1 MADFDHDSDDDLLIA
16 NGHVPITDVAVDA
29 EPVRFYRNRAQELL
43 TNPDSFSGPPRL
55 FRDVSAEVGL
65 NAVGMLMARGS
76 AAADYDND
84 GDLDVAINTVGSN
97 VVLLENNA
105 ADQRSGNWLQ
115 FDVAGFQPGMRI
127 LLTLPDGRQLLREQ
141 HVGSSYLASEDPR
154 FHFGLGTVTVVP
166 QVDLYWPDGTQ
177 RTLEAVPVNQTVP
190 ITR

>member
-1 MADFDHDSDDDLLIA
+1 
-16 NGHVPITDVAVDA
+16 
-29 EPVRFYRNRAQELL
+29 
-43 TNPDSFSGPPRL
+43 
-55 FRDVSAEVGL
+55 
-65 NAVGMLMARGS
+65 
-76 AAADYDND
+76 
-84 GDLDVAINTVGSN
+84 
-97 VVLLENNA
+97 
-105 ADQRSGNWLQ
+105 
-115 FDVAGFQPGMRI
+115 MRI